1 MNGLSTFIYFW
12 PTYPGVLSLIV
23 IIGLLSINVFLSIL
37 ILTIYFNTPKKT
49 IDDILLRIK
58 KHLLPYFSESF
69 ERIEH
74 NIRKTF
80 ILEMK
85 HPIPK
90 KSINIWHP
98 HSLFAV
104 TPTIHNIFKVTNPD
118 YIPTKQVLHH
128 YADYFPIARD
138 IFRLGGTIPSTYSSI
153 RKTLDHE
160 SVSIILG
167 GAQELLSMNGTNY
180 NFVIKSRSG
189 IFKLALE
196 TGTPLVPFITYGEQE
211 LFIPLINQDLN
222 RFIYKLTGTLLLLP
236 TISTFMNWIT
246 LYNTSL
252 TKIKSYSGKP
262 ISVKKIVS
270 PTDKDIDT
278 IRTEYIKAVEE
289 LFKETNPG
297 GYTLTVS

>member
-1 MNGLSTFIYFW
+1 MDEASTFIYFW
-12 PTYPGVLSLIV
+12 PTYPGILSLLA
-23 IIGLLSINVFLSIL
+23 IIGLLSINLFLSIL
-37 ILTIYFNTPKKT
+37 ILVIYFNTPKKT

-58 KHLLPYFSESF
+58 KVLLPYFSESL

-104 TPTIHNIFKVTNPD
+104 TPTIHNIFKVTNPE
-118 YIPTKQVLHH
+118 YVPTKQVLHH
-128 YADYFPIARD
+128 YMDYFPIARD

-153 RKTLDHE
+153 KKTLEQE

-167 GAQELLSMNGTNY
+167 GAQELLLMKGTDY

-196 TGTPLVPFITYGEQE
+196 TGTPIVPFITYGEQE
-211 LFIPLINQDLN
+211 LFIPLIHKDLN
-222 RFIYKLTGTLLLLP
+222 RFIYKLTGGLLLLP
-236 TISTFMNWIT
+236 TVSTFINWIT
-246 LYNTSL
+246 LYKTSL

-270 PTDKDIDT
+270 PTDTDIDKV
-278 IRTEYIKAVEE
+278 RTEYIKAVEE

>member
-1 MNGLSTFIYFW
+1 MNELSAFVYFW
-12 PTYPGVLSLIV
+12 PTYPGIISLIV
-23 IIGLLSINVFLSIL
+23 IIALLSINVLLSVF

-58 KHLLPYFSESF
+58 KYLMPFFSESF

-80 ILEMK
+80 ILEIK
-85 HPIPK
+85 HSIPK

-104 TPTIHNIFKVTNPD
+104 TPTIHNIFKITNPQ
-118 YIPTKQVLHH
+118 YVPTKQVLHH
-128 YADYFPIARD
+128 YAEYLPIVRD

-153 RKTLDHE
+153 KKTLEHE
-160 SVSIILG
+160 SISIILG
-167 GAQELLSMNGTNY
+167 GAQELLSMNGRDY
-180 NFVIKSRSG
+180 KFIVKSRSG

-196 TGTPLVPFITYGEQE
+196 TGTPIVPVISYGEQE
-211 LFIPLINQDLN
+211 LFIPLISQDLN
-222 RFIYKLTGTLLLLP
+222 KFIYKLTGTLLLLP
-236 TISTFMNWIT
+236 TISTFINWIT

-262 ISVKKIVS
+262 IYVKKIDS
-270 PTDKDIDT
+270 PTDSDIDK
-278 IRTEYIKAVEE
+278 IRKEYIKALKD